1 MHHSF
6 RQYVDS
12 LHPLFDRLLQMLP
25 VTVAT
30 MPRDVPSQGIYLFS
44 EHGRHLY
51 VGRTQRQ
58 SIRARMRQHCT
69 PSARQNEA
77 VFAFKL
83 ARELTG
89 NLRASY
95 KTKGSR
101 TSLVKDS
108 EFIRAFLTAKER
120 VRQMELRYVEEADPL
135 RQTLLEIYVG
145 VVLKT
150 PYNDFDTH

>member
-1 MHHSF
+1 MHDSF
-6 RQYVDS
+6 KQYVDS
-12 LHPLFDRLLQMLP
+12 LHPLYERLVQMSP

-30 MPRDVPSQGIYLFS
+30 LPTDVPSQGIYLFS
-44 EHGRHLY
+44 ELGRHLY

-58 SIRARMRQHCT
+58 SIRARTKQHCV

-83 ARELTG
+83 AREITG

-95 KTKGSR
+95 KTTGSR
-101 TSLVKDS
+101 MALASGP
-108 EFIRAFLTAKER
+108 EFMKAFLAAKER

>member
-1 MHHSF
+1 ME
-6 RQYVDS
+6 
-12 LHPLFDRLLQMLP
+12 MNP
-25 VTVAT
+25 VTVAK
-30 MPRDVPSQGIYLFS
+30 MPDDVPSQGIYLFS
-44 EHGRHLY
+44 EAGKHLY

-58 SIRARMRQHCT
+58 SIRVRMRQHCV

-83 ARELTG
+83 AREKTG
-89 NLRASY
+89 HVRASY
-95 KTKGSR
+95 KPNNSR
-101 TSLVKDS
+101 TFLASDPDFS
-108 EFIRAFLTAKER
+108 TAFLLEKAR
-120 VRQMELRYVEEADPL
+120 VLQMDLRYVEETDPL